1 MVDEIV
7 EGYEELELDY
17 PTGEGE
23 SRLSQAL
30 KTTCLWRKELIKLPN
45 WTSPTPP
52 ARDDQVPRP
61 SLPPSSPPSFP
72 WPGASHYPAS
82 SPSASIACAGASHQS
97 ACAGTSH
104 QPASSSASF

>member
-17 PTGEGE
+17 PTGDGD

-45 WTSPTPP
+45 ST
-52 ARDDQVPRP
+52 ACDHQVP
-61 SLPPSSPPSFP
+61 PPSSSAPAHPIS
-72 WPGASHYPAS
+72 SLAS
-82 SPSASIACAGASHQS
+82 SPAPTRPIDPPPPPPPSPAPARPINPPPSPPPS
-97 ACAGTSH
+97 AC
-104 QPASSSASF
+104 